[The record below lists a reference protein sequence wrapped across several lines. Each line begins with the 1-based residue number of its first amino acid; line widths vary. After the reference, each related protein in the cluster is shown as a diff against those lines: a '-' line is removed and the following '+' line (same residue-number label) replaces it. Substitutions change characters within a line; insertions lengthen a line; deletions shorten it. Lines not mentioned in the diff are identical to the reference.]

1 MADLSHHTRDVR
13 RGASFG
19 EAEVRDAIR
28 TGLGFAAVG
37 LLFLFV
43 ADMWIGTCTGS
54 LAQAAGC
61 GVPQKAMLALG
72 SPAILLTGAV
82 WSLMRSFRTDHGR
95 PAWKAWQA
103 SGWALLALTVV
114 CAVLSLPSLPGR

>member
-13 RGASFG
+13 RGAAFSD
-19 EAEVRDAIR
+19 ADVRDAIR
-28 TGLGFAAVG
+28 TGLGFAVIG

-72 SPAILLTGAV
+72 SPAILLTGGV
-82 WSLMRSFRTDHGR
+82 WSLARSFRAEHGR
-95 PAWKAWQA
+95 PAQWAWQGA
-103 SGWALLALTVV
+103 GWALLALTVV

>member
-1 MADLSHHTRDVR
+1 MADLSQRTR

-19 EAEVRDAIR
+19 VPEVRDAIR
-28 TGLGFAAVG
+28 TGLGFAVAG

-72 SPAILLTGAV
+72 SPALMLIGGV
-82 WSLMRSFRTDHGR
+82 WSLMRAFRVKHGQ
-95 PAWKAWQA
+95 PAWWAWQGA
-103 SGWALLALTVV
+103 GWALLVLTVI